1 MQEFSR
7 PLSDAVK
14 KARSGFGL
22 TQGQLAEK
30 INIDQRTI
38 LNIENCKGNP
48 KMKVLYP
55 LVRALKIYAR
65 EIFNPEMEREDPS
78 ISRLRLTI
86 ETCSEAEAAVLISV
100 VDAVLNALR
109 SGQAVDVR
117 DIQEDDT

>member
-55 LVRALKIYAR
+55 LVRALKIDAR

-86 ETCSEAEAAVLISV
+86 ETCSEVEAAVLISV

>member
-55 LVRALKIYAR
+55 LVRALKIDAR

-78 ISRLRLTI
+78 IPRLRLTI

>member
-22 TQGQLAEK
+22 TQGQLAKK

-55 LVRALKIYAR
+55 LVRALKIDAR
-65 EIFNPEMEREDPS
+65 EIFNPEMGREDSS

-86 ETCSEAEAAVLISV
+86 GTCSEAEAAVLIPV

-109 SGQAVDVR
+109 SDQVVDVR
-117 DIQEDDT
+117 KIQEDDT

>member
-1 MQEFSR
+1 
-7 PLSDAVK
+7 
-14 KARSGFGL
+14 
-22 TQGQLAEK
+22 
-30 INIDQRTI
+30 
-38 LNIENCKGNP
+38 
-48 KMKVLYP
+48 MKVLYP
-55 LVRALKIYAR
+55 LVRALKIDAR
-65 EIFNPEMEREDPS
+65 EIFNPETEREDPS

>member
-55 LVRALKIYAR
+55 LVRALKIDAR

-109 SGQAVDVR
+109 SGQPVDVR

>member
-38 LNIENCKGNP
+38 LNIENCKEKQ

-55 LVRALKIYAR
+55 LVRALKIDAR

>member
-55 LVRALKIYAR
+55 LVRALKIDAR
-65 EIFNPEMEREDPS
+65 EIFNPEME
-78 ISRLRLTI
+78 RLTI

>member
-7 PLSDAVK
+7 PLSDTVK

-55 LVRALKIYAR
+55 LVRALKIDAR